1 MKFLIDL
8 FGADRI
14 AVGSDYPY
22 PLGED
27 HAGAMIKNM
36 QIDKKIKEQILE
48 KTALEWLGVER
59 ERFV

>member
-1 MKFLIDL
+1 
-8 FGADRI
+8 
-14 AVGSDYPY
+14 
-22 PLGED
+22 
-27 HAGAMIKNM
+27 MIKNM